1 MNELS
6 ARLAAGD
13 LVILDGAISTE
24 IQRRGVVLDKTS
36 WASRATLE
44 HPDIVREM
52 HAEYIRAGADVITAN
67 TYGAGFVVLK
77 AAGMDDDEIDHIN
90 RRAVELA
97 IEGRDLAAAD
107 RPVWIAGSLSSM
119 PPLDGEQVAPT
130 GPEAASGYRRQGEVV
145 TQAGVDLVITEMMLD
160 IPNATIVTE
169 AALATGLPVWHGF
182 SAELSED
189 GQSVV
194 EWRENF
200 FAYPCEPFDELVG
213 TITAMGGEAA
223 GIMHSYMPA
232 TTLALEVV
240 RAQWSGPLIA
250 YAETGHLHGPD
261 WVFEEVVSPDDY
273 AAQAKLWIES
283 GVRII
288 GGCCGTNPEH
298 IRKLRETLHP
308 AA

>member
-6 ARLAAGD
+6 KRLADSG
-13 LVILDGAISTE
+13 LIILDGAISTE
-24 IQRRGVVLDKTS
+24 IQRRGVTLDEVS

-52 HAEYIRAGADVITAN
+52 HADYIRAGADVITAN
-67 TYGAGFVVLK
+67 TYGAGSVVLK
-77 AAGMDDDEIDHIN
+77 AAGMDDDQIDHVN

-97 IEGRDLAAAD
+97 IEGRELAGVE

-119 PPLDGEQVAPT
+119 PPLDGDQVTPR
-130 GPEAASGYRRQGEVV
+130 GPEAAAGYRRQGDVV
-145 TQAGVDLVITEMMLD
+145 TQAGVDLIITEMMVD

-189 GQSVV
+189 GETVV

-200 FAYPCEPFDELVG
+200 FVYPLEPFAELVG

-223 GIMHSYMPA
+223 GIMHSYTPA
-232 TTLALEVV
+232 TTLALDVV
-240 RAQWSGPLIA
+240 RANWPGPVLA
-250 YAETGHLHGPD
+250 YAETGRLHGSD
-261 WVFEEVVSPDDY
+261 WVFDDVVSPDDY
-273 AAQAKLWIES
+273 AAQMQLWVDA
-283 GVRII
+283 GVQIA
-288 GGCCGTNPEH
+288 GGCCGTNPDH
-298 IRKLRETLHP
+298 IRRLRETLRP